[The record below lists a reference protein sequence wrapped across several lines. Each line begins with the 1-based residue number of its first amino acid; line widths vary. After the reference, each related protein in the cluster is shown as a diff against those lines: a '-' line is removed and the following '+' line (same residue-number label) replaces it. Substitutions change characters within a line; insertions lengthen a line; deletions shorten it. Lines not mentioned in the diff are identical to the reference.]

1 MVVEHEKVRVRS
13 FSFTSIYYKMLTR
26 IIQVSTHTFLLLISS
41 RNNTWDC
48 NKSLH
53 FLFPFSLQQG
63 HREDLL
69 SDTFWLMAF
78 LGSASFIGS
87 QVLANWL
94 IGDNVKKRMTSPS
107 MAAVFLALAGVICVA
122 RLWRE
127 SSQTD
132 VFEDHGRSYFSDGK
146 SWISPLLNSTS
157 LLSYEKYPLFIEADI
172 STWIHGWLIKGLK

>member
-1 MVVEHEKVRVRS
+1 MKRFVSEASVSLPFTIRCWLVSYKFQPIHFS
-13 FSFTSIYYKMLTR
+13 FSLAVETTLGIVTR
-26 IIQVSTHTFLLLISS
+26 VCI
-41 RNNTWDC
+41 
-48 NKSLH
+48 

-107 MAAVFLALAGVICVA
+107 MAAVFLALVGVICVA